1 MQSDLSIHAAEVA
14 DASLIVKARIV
25 EAADTFAHM
34 DVRGLSPATLRT
46 FWPASPPDSQ
56 GYGYNEVKV
65 RYRPSAS
72 AISRAEEVTYRWM
85 TELVEDDERRVV
97 LGMWAMCL
105 AWPRMVGSFRQ
116 FCAKTGRV
124 RRTAE
129 RRIDQQISAIAG
141 SLIKNAQSL
150 QHPNWSRVSPLLPN
164 QGSDFAMVATPTHW
178 MADGAKPEALSKED
192 REARRKAA

>member
-34 DVRGLSPATLRT
+34 DVRGFSPATLRT

-72 AISRAEEVTYRWM
+72 ASV
-85 TELVEDDERRVV
+85 EL
-97 LGMWAMCL
+97 
-105 AWPRMVGSFRQ
+105 
-116 FCAKTGRV
+116 K
-124 RRTAE
+124 
-129 RRIDQQISAIAG
+129 
-141 SLIKNAQSL
+141 K
-150 QHPNWSRVSPLLPN
+150 
-164 QGSDFAMVATPTHW
+164 
-178 MADGAKPEALSKED
+178 
-192 REARRKAA
+192 